1 MNKPWSHLPN
11 ATHIDWVIQ
20 TLRSH
25 LKVWNAAHYSTIQ
38 IAAWSAAYDAAYNS
52 APREA
57 ARDAACYAAQK
68 AAEDA
73 GRAEALRRADRH
85 WLCPYRHAAPRDS
98 IMALIAYDDAAKYL
112 DMPSDQLNTWAILS
126 EEPAAV
132 LLIPAVIAFER
143 ISELETA

>member
-1 MNKPWSHLPN
+1 MYNSVNWNWYSAWGHLPN
-11 ATHIDWVIQ
+11 AAHVDRVLQSVKAHPEVWDRVPK
-20 TLRSH
+20 RS
-25 LKVWNAAHYSTIQ
+25 
-38 IAAWSAAYDAAYNS
+38 
-52 APREA
+52 A

-85 WLCPYRHAAPRDS
+85 WLCPYRHAAPRDA

-112 DMPSDQLNTWAILS
+112 DMTPDRLKTWAVLS

-132 LLIPAVIAFER
+132 LLLPVVIAFEKL
-143 ISELETA
+143 SELETA